1 MTGKTRKMF
10 PGGNTANGFYSF
22 FDYIIPC
29 DVNRIF
35 CLKGG
40 PGVGKSSFMKKMARE
55 FTKMGYD
62 VELHYCSS
70 DPSSLDGV
78 VIKELN
84 VVMIDAT
91 APHTVDPK
99 IPGAVDEIL
108 NFGEFWDGEKIEENK
123 DKIKSCN
130 ADISECFQRA
140 FRFLKSAEPIYMDI
154 ESKISKCMDWTK
166 VSKLTYEFVEK
177 VFEGVEFSG
186 KKAYVRHLFGSAI
199 TPVGYL
205 DYSDSLFDGV
215 KNIYYLQ
222 GDIGSG
228 KSGLLKALY
237 TRAEQK
243 GLDVE
248 VYHFPLVVDKLQ
260 AVYIPA
266 LDLAVTTSSRFK
278 DKEIID
284 LNSCVDE
291 EKLNKYTD
299 EVRFDKDLVDY
310 LMNNA
315 ISNLK
320 RAKFNHDIIEDYYI
334 PAMDFDK
341 VEALKNE
348 IIERILK
355 YKK

>member
-22 FDYIIPC
+22 FDYIIPQ

-78 VIKELN
+78 VIKGLN

-91 APHTVDPK
+91 APHIVDPK
-99 IPGAVDEIL
+99 TPGAIDEIL
-108 NFGEFWDGEKIEENK
+108 NFGEFWDGEKIEENR
-123 DKIKSCN
+123 DKIKACN

-140 FRFLKSAEPIYMDI
+140 FRFLKSAEPIYI
-154 ESKISKCMDWTK
+154 EVESKISKCMDWAK
-166 VSKLTYEFVEK
+166 VSKITDEFIEK
-177 VFEGVEFSG
+177 TFSGVEFSG

-199 TPVGYL
+199 TPIGYL

-215 KNIYYLQ
+215 ENIYYLE
-222 GDIGSG
+222 GEIGSG
-228 KSGLLKALY
+228 KSTLLKAIY

-248 VYHFPLVVDKLQ
+248 VYHFPLIVDKLQ
-260 AVYIPA
+260 AVYIPE

-278 DKEIID
+278 DKQVID
-284 LNSCVDE
+284 LNTCIDG
-291 EKLNKYTD
+291 EKLNKYID
-299 EVRFDKDLVDY
+299 DVKVDKDLVDY

-320 RAKFNHDIIEDYYI
+320 RAKFNHDIVEDYYV
-334 PAMDFDK
+334 PTMDFDK
-341 VEALKNE
+341 VEILKNE
-348 IIERILK
+348 IINRILK

>member
-22 FDYIIPC
+22 FDYIIPQ

-70 DPSSLDGV
+70 DPSSLDGG
-78 VIKELN
+78 VIKGLN

-91 APHTVDPK
+91 APHIVDPK
-99 IPGAVDEIL
+99 TPGAIDEIL
-108 NFGEFWDGEKIEENK
+108 NFGEFWDGEKIEENR
-123 DKIKSCN
+123 DKIKACN

-140 FRFLKSAEPIYMDI
+140 FRFLKSAEPIYI
-154 ESKISKCMDWTK
+154 EVESKISKCMDWAK
-166 VSKLTYEFVEK
+166 VSKITDEFIEK
-177 VFEGVEFSG
+177 TFSGVEFSG

-199 TPVGYL
+199 TPIGYL

-215 KNIYYLQ
+215 ENIYYLE
-222 GDIGSG
+222 GEIGSG
-228 KSGLLKALY
+228 KSTLLKAIY

-248 VYHFPLVVDKLQ
+248 VYHFPLIVDKLQ
-260 AVYIPA
+260 AVYIPE

-278 DKEIID
+278 DKQVID
-284 LNSCVDE
+284 LNTCIDG
-291 EKLNKYTD
+291 EKLNKYID
-299 EVRFDKDLVDY
+299 DVKVDKDLVDY

-320 RAKFNHDIIEDYYI
+320 RAKFNHDIVEDYYV

-341 VEALKNE
+341 VEILKNE
-348 IIERILK
+348 IINRILK